1 MKIYKTIIFASTAVL
16 LTSSFSLPVA
26 YAAEAPPVEISGT
39 TTAPSIVRI
48 DKDDPIITPMYIP
61 IPYEY
66 TNATFISN
74 GQLKTLLPKMYQTMN
89 APTVISVFG
98 AFLPTIWSRIT
109 VVAGYLSYTSDLMRY
124 QYYLNAYNA
133 GQGIM
138 LIARKNPYYPNSGTY
153 AIEMVATYSPIW

>member
-1 MKIYKTIIFASTAVL
+1 MKKYKTIIFASTAVL

-26 YAAEAPPVEISGT
+26 YAAEEPPVEISGT

-66 TNATFISN
+66 TSATFISN
-74 GQLKTLLPKMYQTMN
+74 GQLKWLLPQMYFTMN
-89 APTVISVFG
+89 EPTLIDVFSDY
-98 AFLPTIWSRIT
+98 LPTIANRIVT
-109 VVAGYLSYTSDLMRY
+109 VAGYLAYKSDMIRY
-124 QYYLNAYNA
+124 NYYLDAYNA

-153 AIEMVATYSPIW
+153 AIEMVATYSAIW

>member
-1 MKIYKTIIFASTAVL
+1 MKKYKTIVFASTAVL

-26 YAAEAPPVEISGT
+26 YAAEEPPVEISGT

-74 GQLKTLLPKMYQTMN
+74 GQLKWLLPQMYFTMN
-89 APTVISVFG
+89 EPTLIDVFSDY
-98 AFLPTIWSRIT
+98 LPTIANRIVT
-109 VVAGYLSYTSDLMRY
+109 VAGYLAYKSDMIRY
-124 QYYLNAYNA
+124 NYYLDAYNA

-153 AIEMVATYSPIW
+153 AIEMVATYSAIW